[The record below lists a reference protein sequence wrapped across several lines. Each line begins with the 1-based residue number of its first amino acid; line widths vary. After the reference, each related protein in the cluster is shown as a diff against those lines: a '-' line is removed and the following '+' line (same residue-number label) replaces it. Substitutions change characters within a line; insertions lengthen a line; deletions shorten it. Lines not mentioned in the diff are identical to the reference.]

1 MSLSRRWKIFL
12 VVAPVTMI
20 LDQVTKIWARNS
32 LPTGPDGRG
41 ISSVVIEN
49 FWEWRLSHNP
59 GSAFGLFG
67 DTSGARIFLTVI
79 GIFAVGA
86 IIWMLKK
93 ATDDQRRLSFA
104 LGLVAG
110 GAVGNL
116 IDRIGFG
123 EVTDFVVWKYY
134 DSEWPTFNVADVAL
148 VIGVGL
154 LFLDLGKEP
163 DTEAAKTDAKAKT
176 KAQKSGKGSRKNAAK
191 SA

>member
-1 MSLSRRWKIFL
+1 MSRRWKIFL
-12 VVAPVTMI
+12 IVAPLTMI
-20 LDQVTKIWARNS
+20 LDQITKIWARSS

-41 ISSVVIEN
+41 ISQVVIEN

-67 DTSGARIFLTVI
+67 DTSGARIFLSIV
-79 GIFAVGA
+79 GFVAVGA
-86 IIWMLKK
+86 ILWMLHK
-93 ATDDQRRLSFA
+93 ASDDQRRLTVA

-116 IDRIGFG
+116 IDRVGFG

-134 DSEWPTFNVADVAL
+134 QHEWPTFNVADVAL

-154 LFLDLGKEP
+154 LFLDIGKEP
-163 DTEAAKTDAKAKT
+163 ADD
-176 KAQKSGKGSRKNAAK
+176 KSGGKKADTRADKKKKVGSKKLAK
-191 SA
+191 RA